1 MKWASWNV
9 RGVNEASKAKSID
22 KWLRDQDICLAGILE
37 TRVKGRYS
45 CWVVTFS
52 SGGCGY

>member
-37 TRVKGRYS
+37 TRVKGMYS